1 MQVLTTGQRRC
12 TWERFLS
19 VWRMHPDNS
28 SLEAAGFTLLELV
41 VVMVLIGLTVGFA
54 IPRIRTSLFTS
65 QLKTTARKLTGLIIA
80 TGQQARQQQ
89 QVFQVRFDPSSN
101 TFYAHPEGTPLTVET
116 RQRDKRLK
124 VPISVSLVDITSV
137 HGGKQADG
145 ELAIRF
151 TARGYVDATLVH
163 LRDEGGDE
171 LTLALSPFLGV
182 IRIMAG
188 YLDFGDGNLP

>member
-1 MQVLTTGQRRC
+1 MQVLTTGHRRC

-89 QVFQVRFDPSSN
+89 QVFQVRFDPSTN
-101 TFYAHPEGTPLTVET
+101 TFYAHNSAV
-116 RQRDKRLK
+116 
-124 VPISVSLVDITSV
+124 
-137 HGGKQADG
+137 
-145 ELAIRF
+145 F
-151 TARGYVDATLVH
+151 
-163 LRDEGGDE
+163 
-171 LTLALSPFLGV
+171 
-182 IRIMAG
+182 
-188 YLDFGDGNLP
+188 